1 LLPVYIT
8 SLCKLVRQK
17 ILWYAAKPPENNKP
31 LFVGCLKRA
40 VSYFLL
46 NHPQT
51 SPSAMTASR
60 LQRRRVRDLM
70 SLPPLFLPANRKH
83 SSFALVFGGP
93 NFPKASKQIFV
104 GGWTTL
110 KIV

>member
-1 LLPVYIT
+1 
-8 SLCKLVRQK
+8 
-17 ILWYAAKPPENNKP
+17 
-31 LFVGCLKRA
+31 
-40 VSYFLL
+40 
-46 NHPQT
+46 
-51 SPSAMTASR
+51 MTASR

-93 NFPKASKQIFV
+93 NFPKASKQIFA

-110 KIV
+110 KTVLAFAFQPPRSADPPFLGGLR